1 MIPMALPSR
10 YVKKWQ
16 PEDQTRGRTRTMTSN
31 EHTPLLAE
39 VASGDQEAMRTLIKR
54 YSGLVW
60 SLVRRK
66 IRSQSDAEDLVQE
79 IFADVWKSAHRYDS
93 SVGSEDTFVA
103 MITRRR
109 IIDQIR
115 RIGRSPDQVTL
126 DAPGA
131 ERACSSDEEAIEQLD
146 TTPHAK
152 RVMGVLR
159 SLRPERRQTIE
170 LAVIHGLSHS
180 QIAEST
186 GMPLGTVKAHLRR
199 GLDEV
204 RTLLTPQLPA
214 DSKEVSR

>member
-1 MIPMALPSR
+1 MT
-10 YVKKWQ
+10 VTDQ
-16 PEDQTRGRTRTMTSN
+16 PV
-31 EHTPLLAE
+31 PLLE
-39 VASGDQEAMRTLIKR
+39 QVARGDQDAMRALIKR

-66 IRSQSDAEDLVQE
+66 ISSQSDAEDLVQE
-79 IFADVWKSAHRYDS
+79 IFADVWKSAHRYDAG
-93 SVGSEDTFVA
+93 VGSEDTFVA

-115 RIGRSPDQVTL
+115 RISRAPSQVTL
-126 DAPGA
+126 DAPNA
-131 ERACSSDEEAIEQLD
+131 QRACSEEADVESLD
-146 TTPHAK
+146 TKGNAG
-152 RVMGVLR
+152 RVMRVLR

-170 LAVIHGLSHS
+170 LAIVHGLSHS

-204 RTLLTPQLPA
+204 RTLLAPQLPA
-214 DSKEVSR
+214 ESKEVSR

>member
-1 MIPMALPSR
+1 MT
-10 YVKKWQ
+10 VTDQ
-16 PEDQTRGRTRTMTSN
+16 PA
-31 EHTPLLAE
+31 PLLQR
-39 VASGDQEAMRTLIKR
+39 VADGDQDAMRALIKR

-79 IFADVWKSAHRYDS
+79 IFADVWKSAHRYDAG
-93 SVGSEDTFVA
+93 VGSEDTFVA

-115 RIGRSPDQVTL
+115 RIGRTPTQVTL
-126 DAPGA
+126 EAPNA
-131 ERACSSDEEAIEQLD
+131 QTACSQTQDNEQLD
-146 TTPHAK
+146 TTSNAG

-159 SLRPERRQTIE
+159 TLRPERRQTIE
-170 LAVIHGLSHS
+170 LSIVHGLSHS

-204 RTLLTPQLPA
+204 RTLLASQLPA
-214 DSKEVSR
+214 ESKEVSR

>member
-1 MIPMALPSR
+1 MSQVISGN
-10 YVKKWQ
+10 
-16 PEDQTRGRTRTMTSN
+16 D
-31 EHTPLLAE
+31 HTPLLTE
-39 VASGDQEAMRTLIKR
+39 VANGDQEAMRTLIKR

-66 IRSQSDAEDLVQE
+66 ISSQNDAEDLVQE
-79 IFADVWKSAHRYDS
+79 IFADIWKSAHRYDPS
-93 SVGSEDTFVA
+93 IGSEDTFVA

-115 RIGRSPDQVTL
+115 RIGRSPSQVTL
-126 DAPGA
+126 DAPNA
-131 ERACSSDEEAIEQLD
+131 RMACSENEDIERFD
-146 TTPHAK
+146 TTPNAK
-152 RVMGVLR
+152 RVMRVLR

-170 LAVIHGLSHS
+170 LAVVHGLSHS

-204 RTLLTPQLPA
+204 RTLLNPQLSA
-214 DSKEVSR
+214 DSKEVTQ

>member
-1 MIPMALPSR
+1 MIETRELLRFASPPALR
-10 YVKKWQ
+10 N
-16 PEDQTRGRTRTMTSN
+16 RLRMTLSSS
-31 EHTPLLAE
+31 EATLLDR
-39 VASGDQEAMRTLIKR
+39 VADGDQDAMRDLIKR

-66 IRSQSDAEDLVQE
+66 IRSQNDAEDLVQE

-93 SVGSEDTFVA
+93 GVGSEDTFVA

-115 RIGRSPDQVTL
+115 RIGRSPTKVSL
-126 DAPGA
+126 DAPNA
-131 ERACSSDEEAIEQLD
+131 DRACSSESDVEDLD
-146 TTPHAK
+146 TNSNAG
-152 RVMGVLR
+152 RVMRVLR
-159 SLRPERRQTIE
+159 TLRPERRQTIE
-170 LAVIHGLSHS
+170 LAIVHGLSHS

-204 RTLLTPQLPA
+204 RTLLNPQLPA
-214 DSKEVSR
+214 ESNKEVSR

>member
-1 MIPMALPSR
+1 MSGN
-10 YVKKWQ
+10 
-16 PEDQTRGRTRTMTSN
+16 D
-31 EHTPLLAE
+31 HTPLLTE
-39 VASGDQEAMRTLIKR
+39 VANGDQEAMRTLIKR

-66 IRSQSDAEDLVQE
+66 ISSQNDAEDLVQE
-79 IFADVWKSAHRYDS
+79 IFADIWKSAHRYDPS
-93 SVGSEDTFVA
+93 IGSEDTFVA

-115 RIGRSPDQVTL
+115 RIGRSPTQVTL
-126 DAPGA
+126 DAPNA
-131 ERACSSDEEAIEQLD
+131 WIACSENEDIERFD
-146 TTPHAK
+146 TTPNAK
-152 RVMGVLR
+152 RVMRVLR

-170 LAVIHGLSHS
+170 LAVVHGLSHS

-204 RTLLTPQLPA
+204 RTLLNPQLSA
-214 DSKEVSR
+214 DSKGVTP

>member
-1 MIPMALPSR
+1 M
-10 YVKKWQ
+10 K
-16 PEDQTRGRTRTMTSN
+16 GN
-31 EHTPLLAE
+31 ENTPLLAD
-39 VASGDQEAMRTLIKR
+39 VANGDQEAMRALIKR

-66 IRSQSDAEDLVQE
+66 ISSQNDAEDLVQE
-79 IFADVWKSAHRYDS
+79 IFADVWKSAHRYDATM
-93 SVGSEDTFVA
+93 GSEDTFVA

-115 RIGRSPDQVTL
+115 RIGRAPKQVTL
-126 DAPGA
+126 EAPNA
-131 ERACSSDEEAIEQLD
+131 RTACSENEDIERLD
-146 TTPHAK
+146 TTPNAK
-152 RVMGVLR
+152 RIMRVLK

-170 LAVIHGLSHS
+170 LAVVHGLSHS

-204 RTLLTPQLPA
+204 RTLLQPQRSA

>member
-1 MIPMALPSR
+1 MIYATTQSSSA
-10 YVKKWQ
+10 KEWQ
-16 PEDQTRGRTRTMTSN
+16 PGLRRRGTKLHMTSN
-31 EHTPLLAE
+31 DHTPLLAD
-39 VASGDQEAMRTLIKR
+39 VAKGDQDAMRALIKR

-66 IRSQSDAEDLVQE
+66 ISSQNDAEDLVQE

-115 RIGRSPDQVTL
+115 RIGRAPSQVTL
-126 DAPGA
+126 DAPNA
-131 ERACSSDEEAIEQLD
+131 RMACSEDEGVERLD

-170 LAVIHGLSHS
+170 LAIVHGLSHS

-204 RTLLTPQLPA
+204 RTLLSPQLPA

>member
-1 MIPMALPSR
+1 MIQAAVPMRGVPDR
-10 YVKKWQ
+10 HRW
-16 PEDQTRGRTRTMTSN
+16 DRTRGATQVMSGN
-31 EHTPLLAE
+31 DHTPLLTE
-39 VASGDQEAMRTLIKR
+39 VANGDQEAMRTLIKR

-66 IRSQSDAEDLVQE
+66 ISSQNDAEDLVQE
-79 IFADVWKSAHRYDS
+79 IFADIWKSAHRYDPS
-93 SVGSEDTFVA
+93 IGSEDTFVA

-115 RIGRSPDQVTL
+115 RIGRSPTQVTL
-126 DAPGA
+126 DAPNA
-131 ERACSSDEEAIEQLD
+131 RTACSENEDIERFD
-146 TTPHAK
+146 TTPNAK
-152 RVMGVLR
+152 RVMRVLR

-170 LAVIHGLSHS
+170 LAVVHGLSHS

-204 RTLLTPQLPA
+204 RTLLNPQLSA
-214 DSKEVSR
+214 DSKGVTP

>member
-1 MIPMALPSR
+1 MISGN
-10 YVKKWQ
+10 
-16 PEDQTRGRTRTMTSN
+16 D
-31 EHTPLLAE
+31 HTPLLTE
-39 VASGDQEAMRTLIKR
+39 VANGDQEAMRTLIKR

-66 IRSQSDAEDLVQE
+66 ISSQNDAEDLVQE
-79 IFADVWKSAHRYDS
+79 IFADIWKSAHRYDPS
-93 SVGSEDTFVA
+93 IGSEDTFVA

-115 RIGRSPDQVTL
+115 RIGRSPSQVTL
-126 DAPGA
+126 DAPNA
-131 ERACSSDEEAIEQLD
+131 RMACSENEDIERFD
-146 TTPHAK
+146 TTPNAK
-152 RVMGVLR
+152 RVMRVLR

-170 LAVIHGLSHS
+170 LAVVHGLSHS

-204 RTLLTPQLPA
+204 RTLLNPQLSA
-214 DSKEVSR
+214 DSKGVTQ

>member
-1 MIPMALPSR
+1 MIACAPTR
-10 YVKKWQ
+10 
-16 PEDQTRGRTRTMTSN
+16 QTRQFKPAPYRIRQRMTVT
-31 EHTPLLAE
+31 EQPAPLLDR
-39 VASGDQEAMRTLIKR
+39 VADGDQDAMRALIKR

-66 IRSQSDAEDLVQE
+66 IGSQSDAEDLVQE
-79 IFADVWKSAHRYDS
+79 IFADVWKSAHRYDAS
-93 SVGSEDTFVA
+93 MGSEDTFVA

-115 RIGRSPDQVTL
+115 RIGRAPTQVTL
-126 DAPGA
+126 EAPNA
-131 ERACSSDEEAIEQLD
+131 QRACSESENMEHLD
-146 TTPHAK
+146 TKGNAG
-152 RVMGVLR
+152 RVMRVLQ

-170 LAVIHGLSHS
+170 LAIVHGLSHS

-204 RTLLTPQLPA
+204 RTLLAPQFPA
-214 DSKEVSR
+214 ESKEASR

>member
-1 MIPMALPSR
+1 MIQCSPRLRARTSNPSR
-10 YVKKWQ
+10 TF
-16 PEDQTRGRTRTMTSN
+16 PRMTLS
-31 EHTPLLAE
+31 EKPTLLLDR
-39 VASGDQEAMRTLIKR
+39 VADGDQDAMRALIKR

-66 IRSQSDAEDLVQE
+66 ISSQNDAEDLVQE
-79 IFADVWKSAHRYDS
+79 IFADIWKSAHRYDAG
-93 SVGSEDTFVA
+93 VGSEDTFVA

-115 RIGRSPDQVTL
+115 RIGRSPTQVSL
-126 DAPGA
+126 EAPNA
-131 ERACSSDEEAIEQLD
+131 QRACSAETDLEQLD
-146 TTPHAK
+146 VSSNAG
-152 RVMGVLR
+152 RVMRVLR

-170 LAVIHGLSHS
+170 LAIVHGLSHS

-214 DSKEVSR
+214 ESTKEVSR

>member
-1 MIPMALPSR
+1 M
-10 YVKKWQ
+10 K
-16 PEDQTRGRTRTMTSN
+16 GN
-31 EHTPLLAE
+31 EHTPLLAD
-39 VASGDQEAMRTLIKR
+39 VANGDQEAMRALIKR

-66 IRSQSDAEDLVQE
+66 ISAQNDAEDLVQE
-79 IFADVWKSAHRYDS
+79 IFADVWKSAHRYDPN
-93 SVGSEDTFVA
+93 VGSEDTFVA

-115 RIGRSPDQVTL
+115 RIGRAPTQVTL
-126 DAPGA
+126 DAPNA
-131 ERACSSDEEAIEQLD
+131 RTACSENEDIERLD
-146 TTPHAK
+146 TTPNAK
-152 RVMGVLR
+152 RVMRVLR

-170 LAVIHGLSHS
+170 LAVVHGLSHS

-204 RTLLTPQLPA
+204 RTLLHPPRTA

>member
-1 MIPMALPSR
+1 MIELSNAPRFKKPRARRNRYRMTPSSTGSTD
-10 YVKKWQ
+10 
-16 PEDQTRGRTRTMTSN
+16 ES
-31 EHTPLLAE
+31 LL
-39 VASGDQEAMRTLIKR
+39 VRVGDGDQDAMRALIRR

-79 IFADVWKSAHRYDS
+79 IFADIWRSAHRYDA

-115 RIGRSPDQVTL
+115 CIGRTPLQTSLDGASGITL
-126 DAPGA
+126 
-131 ERACSSDEEAIEQLD
+131 SSQPEDREQLD
-146 TTPHAK
+146 TASNAG
-152 RVMGVLR
+152 RVMQVLR
-159 SLRPERRQTIE
+159 TLRPERRQTIE
-170 LAVIHGLSHS
+170 LAIVHGLSHS

-204 RTLLTPQLPA
+204 RALLAPQLPA
-214 DSKEVSR
+214 ESKKEVSR

>member
-1 MIPMALPSR
+1 MIHMALPSR
-10 YVKKWQ
+10 FADGMR
-16 PEDQTRGRTRTMTSN
+16 PENQTRGRRRTMTSN
-31 EHTPLLAE
+31 EHTTLLAE
-39 VASGDQEAMRTLIKR
+39 VASGDQEAMRALIKR

-66 IRSQSDAEDLVQE
+66 IRSQNDAEDLVQE
-79 IFADVWKSAHRYDS
+79 IFADIWKSSHRYDP

-131 ERACSSDEEAIEQLD
+131 ERACSGDDEAIEQLD

-152 RVMGVLR
+152 RVMSVLR

-204 RTLLTPQLPA
+204 RTLLSPQLPA

>member
-1 MIPMALPSR
+1 MT
-10 YVKKWQ
+10 VTEQ
-16 PEDQTRGRTRTMTSN
+16 PA
-31 EHTPLLAE
+31 PLLE
-39 VASGDQEAMRTLIKR
+39 RVADGDQDAMRALIKR

-66 IRSQSDAEDLVQE
+66 IGSQSDAEDLVQE
-79 IFADVWKSAHRYDS
+79 IFADVWKSAHRYDAS
-93 SVGSEDTFVA
+93 MGSEDTFVA

-115 RIGRSPDQVTL
+115 RIGRTPTSVTL
-126 DAPGA
+126 DAPNA
-131 ERACSSDEEAIEQLD
+131 QRACSESDDVEQLD
-146 TTPHAK
+146 TKGNAG
-152 RVMGVLR
+152 RVMRVLR

-170 LAVIHGLSHS
+170 LAIVHGLSHS

-204 RTLLTPQLPA
+204 RTLLAPQLPA
-214 DSKEVSR
+214 ESKEVSR

>member
-1 MIPMALPSR
+1 MSGN
-10 YVKKWQ
+10 
-16 PEDQTRGRTRTMTSN
+16 D
-31 EHTPLLAE
+31 HTPLLTE
-39 VASGDQEAMRTLIKR
+39 VANGDQEAMRTLIKR

-66 IRSQSDAEDLVQE
+66 ISSQNDAEDLVQE
-79 IFADVWKSAHRYDS
+79 IFADIWKSAHRYDPS
-93 SVGSEDTFVA
+93 IGSEDTFVA

-115 RIGRSPDQVTL
+115 RIGRSPTQVTL
-126 DAPGA
+126 DAPNA
-131 ERACSSDEEAIEQLD
+131 RTACSENEDIERFD
-146 TTPHAK
+146 TTPNAK
-152 RVMGVLR
+152 RVMRVLR

-170 LAVIHGLSHS
+170 LAVVHGLSHS

-204 RTLLTPQLPA
+204 RTLLNPQLSA
-214 DSKEVSR
+214 DSKGVTP

>member
-1 MIPMALPSR
+1 MSGN
-10 YVKKWQ
+10 
-16 PEDQTRGRTRTMTSN
+16 D
-31 EHTPLLAE
+31 HTPLLTE
-39 VASGDQEAMRTLIKR
+39 VANGDQEAMRTLIKR

-66 IRSQSDAEDLVQE
+66 ISSQNDAEDLVQE
-79 IFADVWKSAHRYDS
+79 IFADIWKSAHRYDPS
-93 SVGSEDTFVA
+93 IGSEDTFVA

-115 RIGRSPDQVTL
+115 RIGRSPTQVTL
-126 DAPGA
+126 DAPNA
-131 ERACSSDEEAIEQLD
+131 RIACSENEDIERFD
-146 TTPHAK
+146 TTPNAK
-152 RVMGVLR
+152 RVMRVLR

-170 LAVIHGLSHS
+170 LAVVHGLSHS

-204 RTLLTPQLPA
+204 RTLLNPQLSA
-214 DSKEVSR
+214 DSKGVTP

>member
-1 MIPMALPSR
+1 
-10 YVKKWQ
+10 
-16 PEDQTRGRTRTMTSN
+16 MTISSPQA
-31 EHTPLLAE
+31 PLLDRVAE
-39 VASGDQEAMRTLIKR
+39 GDQDAMRSLIRR

-79 IFADVWKSAHRYDS
+79 IFADIWKSAHRYDPA
-93 SVGSEDTFVA
+93 VGSEDTFVA

-115 RIGRSPDQVTL
+115 RIGRAPTQVSI
-126 DAPGA
+126 DAPNA
-131 ERACSSDEEAIEQLD
+131 YKACSEESDHESLD
-146 TTPHAK
+146 TTPNAN
-152 RVMGVLR
+152 RVMRVLR
-159 SLRPERRQTIE
+159 TLRPERRQTIE
-170 LAVIHGLSHS
+170 LAIVHGLSHS

-204 RTLLTPQLPA
+204 RTLLSPQLPA
-214 DSKEVSR
+214 ESTKEVTR

>member
-1 MIPMALPSR
+1 
-10 YVKKWQ
+10 
-16 PEDQTRGRTRTMTSN
+16 
-31 EHTPLLAE
+31 
-39 VASGDQEAMRTLIKR
+39 
-54 YSGLVW
+54 
-60 SLVRRK
+60 
-66 IRSQSDAEDLVQE
+66 
-79 IFADVWKSAHRYDS
+79 
-93 SVGSEDTFVA
+93 

-115 RIGRSPDQVTL
+115 RIGRAPDQVTL

-131 ERACSSDEEAIEQLD
+131 DRACSGDDDTIDQMD
-146 TTPHAK
+146 TTPQAK
-152 RVMGVLR
+152 RVMRVLR

>member
-1 MIPMALPSR
+1 MSQVISGN
-10 YVKKWQ
+10 
-16 PEDQTRGRTRTMTSN
+16 D
-31 EHTPLLAE
+31 HTPLLTE
-39 VASGDQEAMRTLIKR
+39 VANGDQEAMRTLIKR

-66 IRSQSDAEDLVQE
+66 ISSQNDAEDLVQE
-79 IFADVWKSAHRYDS
+79 IFADIWKSAHRYDPS
-93 SVGSEDTFVA
+93 IGSEDTFVA

-115 RIGRSPDQVTL
+115 RIGRSPSQVTL
-126 DAPGA
+126 DAPNA
-131 ERACSSDEEAIEQLD
+131 RMACSENEDIERFD
-146 TTPHAK
+146 TTPNAK
-152 RVMGVLR
+152 RVMRVLR

-170 LAVIHGLSHS
+170 LAVVHGLSHS

-204 RTLLTPQLPA
+204 RTLLNPQLSA
-214 DSKEVSR
+214 DSKGVTQ

>member
-1 MIPMALPSR
+1 
-10 YVKKWQ
+10 
-16 PEDQTRGRTRTMTSN
+16 MTSN

-39 VASGDQEAMRTLIKR
+39 VARGDQDAMRTLIKR

-66 IRSQSDAEDLVQE
+66 IRSQTDAEDLVQE
-79 IFADVWKSAHRYDS
+79 IFADVWMSAHRYEA

-131 ERACSSDEEAIEQLD
+131 DRACSGSDD
-146 TTPHAK
+146 TIDQMDASPNAK
-152 RVMGVLR
+152 RVMRVLR
-159 SLRPERRQTIE
+159 SLRPEGRQTIE